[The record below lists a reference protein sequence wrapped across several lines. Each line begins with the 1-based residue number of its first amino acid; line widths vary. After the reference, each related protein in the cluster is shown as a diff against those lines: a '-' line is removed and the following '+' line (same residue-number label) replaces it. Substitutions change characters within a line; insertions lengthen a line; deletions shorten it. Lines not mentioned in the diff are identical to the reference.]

1 MRGKLRLWGVFRR
14 GFGGYDLEPNL
25 ADLVAESLAAG
36 LQDLALGIVQL
47 ACPGGAVGD
56 DDHAVG
62 TGGAALDMGGE
73 MRRQAG
79 PDVLGQGGK
88 RAGGGADASEHAG
101 THKKLAE
108 IFHPSAL
115 EAEERQRYMNIIILG
130 KKGQSRR
137 LDLGHPMT
145 MWGLILAAALLL
157 AGSGF
162 AGFGIARVMLES
174 QPLQELQALRAE
186 VVAQRT
192 EVAAIR
198 EQAQEN
204 LNALS
209 VRLGQL
215 NAHVIRLDALGDR
228 LTRMAGLEEGEFS
241 FQTAPAQGGP
251 EVSFDTETEPAPD
264 LLASLDVLESQ
275 LVNRAQQLTVLENLL
290 MNRNLQDQVMP
301 AGRPITKGWL
311 SSYFG
316 VRNDPFTGKRA
327 RHYGLD
333 FAGAEGAEVI
343 AVAAGVVTYS
353 GPRYGYGNM
362 VEINHGN
369 GFVTRY
375 AHNKENLV
383 GVGDVVKKGQ
393 IVAYM
398 GSSGRSTGPHVH
410 FEVLQNGKVVNP
422 LQYIRD

>member
-1 MRGKLRLWGVFRR
+1 
-14 GFGGYDLEPNL
+14 
-25 ADLVAESLAAG
+25 
-36 LQDLALGIVQL
+36 
-47 ACPGGAVGD
+47 
-56 DDHAVG
+56 
-62 TGGAALDMGGE
+62 
-73 MRRQAG
+73 
-79 PDVLGQGGK
+79 
-88 RAGGGADASEHAG
+88 
-101 THKKLAE
+101 
-108 IFHPSAL
+108 
-115 EAEERQRYMNIIILG
+115 
-130 KKGQSRR
+130 
-137 LDLGHPMT
+137 
-145 MWGLILAAALLL
+145 
-157 AGSGF
+157 
-162 AGFGIARVMLES
+162 
-174 QPLQELQALRAE
+174 AE

-333 FAGAEGAEVI
+333 FAGTQGGDVV
-343 AVAAGVVTYS
+343 AVGAGVVTYS
-353 GPRYGYGNM
+353 GPRYGSGRP
-362 VEINHGN
+362 VEVNPGT
-369 GFVTRY
+369 GYVTRC
-375 AHNKENLV
+375 ARTQASLV
-383 GVGDVVKKGQ
+383 AVGDVIKQGQ
-393 IVAYM
+393 RIALM

-410 FEVLQNGKVVNP
+410 FGVLQSGTVVNP
-422 LQYIRD
+422 LQYIRE

>member
-1 MRGKLRLWGVFRR
+1 
-14 GFGGYDLEPNL
+14 
-25 ADLVAESLAAG
+25 
-36 LQDLALGIVQL
+36 
-47 ACPGGAVGD
+47 
-56 DDHAVG
+56 
-62 TGGAALDMGGE
+62 
-73 MRRQAG
+73 
-79 PDVLGQGGK
+79 
-88 RAGGGADASEHAG
+88 
-101 THKKLAE
+101 
-108 IFHPSAL
+108 
-115 EAEERQRYMNIIILG
+115 MNIIILG

-137 LDLGHPMT
+137 LDLGHP
-145 MWGLILAAALLL
+145 LAFASVLL
-157 AGSGF
+157 ATVALVFGSAL
-162 AGFGIARVMLES
+162 AGFGVARYALEK
-174 QPLQELQALRAE
+174 QPLEELQAMRAE
-186 VVAQRT
+186 VEGQRA
-192 EVAAIR
+192 EVEAIR
-198 EQAQEN
+198 AQAQEN

-251 EVSFDTETEPAPD
+251 EVAVDETEPAPD
-264 LLASLDVLESQ
+264 LLAGLDVLESQ

-333 FAGAEGAEVI
+333 FAGAEGADVI

-383 GVGDVVKKGQ
+383 DVGDVVKKGQ
-393 IVAYM
+393 TVAYM